1 MQVLRRAGLAAAV
14 ALAVAALPATAQ
26 FYHWDANVNGGWNTT
41 TKALDN
47 TTAFGT
53 IVDNNNLI
61 TNNVL
66 NGGGDLSFGNGGIVG
81 GQVGYWF
88 IPNLGV
94 RANFAYA
101 GNDFKQSGGNDLI
114 DNMNLWSGTGDVM
127 VRFIKP
133 RKRFT
138 KTEILPYVAL
148 GAGAQWINPPGD
160 RFLALDQLLI
170 DTIPTVGQLTGR
182 SGVPIFCV
190 AGLCQGPDS
199 PGFIGFPSNVATQ
212 AFFVK
217 EASTFAGLVG
227 VGTDVRLTKNFAVR
241 LEAGDRIWKAPIYN
255 AAQVDGTTLVVLG
268 DKVGNTVHQFYFTGG
283 LNALLGLVPPPPA
296 PVATLPAPPPPPPPP
311 PPATERVM
319 VCVVDPMAPGGL
331 KMIEATRNLST
342 GDTTVMQN
350 GERVPLSQAVTN
362 VPTAATAD
370 WYMQG
375 RPLEIGTGT
384 NRIRY
389 VSFGGAR
396 VIEPTDLGFLGTV
409 NGLPVYADR
418 TTLGVVEG
426 LTPGTDLSMAV
437 DQRPMLRQALQQKV
451 QVAYV
456 PLSATGCVFQP
467 LQLQAEVR
475 KGK

>member
-14 ALAVAALPATAQ
+14 ALSVAALPASAQ
-26 FYHWDANVNGGWNTT
+26 FYHWDANINGGWNTT
-41 TKALDN
+41 TKALSN
-47 TTAFGT
+47 TTVFPR
-53 IVDNNNLI
+53 IIDDNLI
-61 TNNVL
+61 DNDII
-66 NGGGDLSFGNGGIVG
+66 NGGGDLSFGSGGIVG
-81 GQVGYWF
+81 AQVGYWF
-88 IPNLGV
+88 VPHLGL

-101 GNDFKQSGGNDLI
+101 ANDFDQHNGGNTLI
-114 DNMNLWSGTGDVM
+114 NDMNLWSGTGDVM
-127 VRFIKP
+127 VRFLKP

-138 KTEILPYVAL
+138 KVEWLPYLAL

-160 RFLALDQLLI
+160 RFVALDQFFF
-170 DTIPTVGQLTGR
+170 DTIPGVTQITGV
-182 SGVPIFCV
+182 SGAPIFCV
-190 AGLCQGPDS
+190 AGVCQGPDS
-199 PGFIGFPSNVATQ
+199 RGFIGVPGTVATN

-227 VGTDVRLTKNFAVR
+227 LGTDVRLTKNFAVR
-241 LEAGDRIWKAPIYN
+241 LEAGDRIWKAPIFN
-255 AAQVDGTTLVVLG
+255 AAQIDATNLVVLG
-268 DKVGNTVHQFYFTGG
+268 DKVGKTVHQFYFTGG
-283 LNALLGLVPPPPA
+283 LNALMGLVSPPPA

-311 PPATERVM
+311 PATERVT

-331 KMIEATRNLST
+331 KTIEATHNLST

-350 GERVPLSQAVTN
+350 GDRVPLSQAYAN
-362 VPTAATAD
+362 VPTVTTAD

-384 NRIRY
+384 NRLRY

-396 VIEPTDLGFLGTV
+396 VIEPSDLGFLGTV

-437 DQRPMLRQALQQKV
+437 DQRPMLRQALQEKV

-456 PLSATGCVFQP
+456 PVSATGCVFQP